1 VGAFS
6 LADLFGG
13 VEVLVVEDLV
23 AVLAVEVVALAE
35 VEPVAAGRA
44 TPVPKIRR
52 EAMKLNKKALIY
64 DGQGPKG
71 VFRHQ
76 L

>member
-1 VGAFS
+1 M
-6 LADLFGG
+6 
-13 VEVLVVEDLV
+13 

-52 EAMKLNKKALIY
+52 EAMKLNKKALID